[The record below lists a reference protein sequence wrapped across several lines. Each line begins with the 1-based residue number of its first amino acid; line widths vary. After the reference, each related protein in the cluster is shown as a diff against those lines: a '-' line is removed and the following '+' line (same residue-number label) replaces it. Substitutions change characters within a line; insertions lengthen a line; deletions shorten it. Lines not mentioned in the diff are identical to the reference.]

1 MNKPENCTIEHL
13 EFLDALRTSGSV
25 NMCGSSTNLN
35 NAFPD
40 LTKREAIKIVSY
52 WMRTFGQEDR

>member
-13 EFLDALRTSGSV
+13 EFLDALREVGSI
-25 NMCGSSTNLN
+25 NMYGSST
-35 NAFPD
+35 D
-40 LTKREAIKIVSY
+40 LKNRFSDLDKREAIKIISY